1 MTESDTSICSICR
14 RPKHAAGKGTL
25 TQWIVVCNCDFDTT
39 SISDAERLSLCQACG
54 KRIVDSRPGSL
65 TQWVLRSDSCKCE
78 FPKAV
83 KDGIEAAIAREQELG
98 SQNGEDENF
107 DDEIEIE
114 IPEGAFPVE
123 RYKPL
128 SEIGTGALGVVYLC
142 RDRLLGKKVAVKC
155 LRSVSPEQM
164 VSFQMEAKATSQLKH
179 PGVVSVMDFGSVNG
193 GAPYMVMEYIE
204 GFTLEQTLSEDGP
217 LSLDAVVSLFG
228 LAADA
233 LEHAHQKGIFHRDLK
248 SSNIMIVTDSN
259 QQFDIRIIDFG
270 IATFKQATLE
280 PTQLTGN
287 SIVGTPAY
295 MSPDQALGLTYDAR
309 SEVYSLG
316 CVMFEALTGR
326 PPFVGNT
333 ALETISMHAR
343 TPAPKL
349 SECGSDFTFPDE
361 IEDLVAKALA
371 KDRDA
376 RFSSMQELKEAL
388 DKIQSPDLTPKTSQ
402 TTNKSKFVAPAI
414 TCLLLLI
421 SAVAVFVIYYN
432 SVPSRADA
440 VRLNDQA
447 WRQVRAE
454 QYGEALEN
462 AQRSFK
468 RDPSYAAALDT
479 IAVCQLAQQDGEEA
493 LKTIDEALAVAKKN
507 KQRNTISRCY
517 FHKGLINKSLYHFN
531 EGIRNFDESI
541 GYNPELWERTR
552 FSDLIGK
559 YQLDARETRRLT
571 KKRKVRP
578 ANAWPNIIWHEHF
591 AEVKA
596 GNDQDLQKVGQSD
609 SIKQLYLLDGAFTE
623 AGIKHLH
630 NLKLEKLIVLSAAV
644 PSRFFQNL
652 DLGSLKTLEIA
663 NQASFDPEI
672 FNKIDIPNLESLR
685 IDSCSFPDRC
695 CVSMLRFKK
704 LRGLEFVRCPQ
715 FTGKGWEFVKKIPLE
730 TAGWIPALSRKT
742 TVDTTIMSDTF
753 DSSVPNNSETS
764 ERLESYDTSAFQ
776 NFLSSDSLETV
787 IVDIDFLDSKNCDQL
802 SNLKNIRSLDLCGT
816 TYLSPHHLRL
826 LAELPRLET
835 LTLRGPIMRSYD
847 FLSKC
852 RNLKDLRFTNAELT
866 THAVEQI
873 SKLKLDS
880 LYISQLTIHDESLP
894 PLYNMRGLKKLTF
907 GAGLAPESP
916 ALSTLQQMLPNCVVE
931 VHSEQ
936 Y

>member
-1 MTESDTSICSICR
+1 MTENDTSICSICR
-14 RPKHAAGKGTL
+14 RPKRAAGKGTL

-39 SISDAERLSLCQACG
+39 SVSNAERMSLCQDCG
-54 KRIVDSRPGSL
+54 KRVVDSRPGSL
-65 TQWVLRSDSCKCE
+65 TQWVLRSDSCKCA
-78 FPKAV
+78 FPKV
-83 KDGIEAAIAREQELG
+83 IKDGIDAAIAEEQEQA
-98 SQNGEDENF
+98 SQNAEDANF
-107 DDEIEIE
+107 DDEIEMDV
-114 IPEGAFPVE
+114 PAGAFPIE

-142 RDRLLGKKVAVKC
+142 RDRLLGKIVAIKC

-179 PGVVSVMDFGSVNG
+179 PGVVSVMDFGSVDG

-228 LAADA
+228 RAADA

-248 SSNIMIVTDSN
+248 SSNIMIVTDSD

-280 PTQLTGN
+280 PTQLKGN

-349 SECGSDFTFPDE
+349 RECASDFTFPDD
-361 IEDLVAKALA
+361 IEDLMATALA

-376 RFSSMQELKEAL
+376 RFQSMQELKEAL
-388 DKIQSPDLTPKTSQ
+388 DKVQTTDLTPKTAQ
-402 TTNKSKFVAPAI
+402 TTSKSKFVAPAI
-414 TCLLLLI
+414 VSVLLLI
-421 SAVAVFVIYYN
+421 SAAAGFVIYSN
-432 SVPSRADA
+432 SVPSRAEA
-440 VRLNDQA
+440 IRLNNQA

-454 QYGEALEN
+454 HYGEALEN

-468 RDPSYAAALDT
+468 RDPNYAAALDT
-479 IAVCQLAQQDGEEA
+479 IAVCQLAQHDNEEA
-493 LKTIDEALAVAKKN
+493 LKTIDEALALAKKN
-507 KQRNTISRCY
+507 KQRNTIPRCY
-517 FHKGLINKSLYHFN
+517 FHKGLIHRSLYQLN
-531 EGIRNFDESI
+531 AGTRNFDESI
-541 GYNPELWERTR
+541 GYNPELWEITR
-552 FSDLIGK
+552 FRELLGK
-559 YQLDARETRRLT
+559 YQLDWREARRLT
-571 KKRKVRP
+571 KKQRVKP
-578 ANAWPNIIWHEHF
+578 TNTSKNIIWHEHF

-596 GNDQDLQKVGQSD
+596 GTDQDLQTVGQSG

-685 IDSCSFPDRC
+685 IDSCSFPDRY

-715 FTGKGWEFVKKIPLE
+715 FTGNGWEAVKKIQLN
-730 TAGWIPALSRKT
+730 TVGWIPAFMSDAKVDG
-742 TVDTTIMSDTF
+742 TVIADTF
-753 DSSVPNNSETS
+753 DSGVSKNLQASK
-764 ERLESYDTSAFQ
+764 RLESYDTLAFQ

-787 IVDIDFLDSKNCDQL
+787 VVDIDYLDSKNCNQL
-802 SNLKNIRSLDLCGT
+802 SKLKNIRSLDLCGT
-816 TYLSPHHLRL
+816 TSLAPHHLRL
-826 LAELPRLET
+826 LTELPRLET
-835 LTLRGPIMRSYD
+835 LSLRGPIMRSYD

-866 THAVEQI
+866 SSDVAQL

-880 LYISQLTIHDESLP
+880 LYISQITILDECFP
-894 PLYNMRGLKKLTF
+894 HIFAMQHLKKLTF
-907 GAGLAPESP
+907 GAGLTPKSP
-916 ALSTLQQMLPNCVVE
+916 SLTTLQEMLPNCIVE
-931 VHSEQ
+931 IHSEQ